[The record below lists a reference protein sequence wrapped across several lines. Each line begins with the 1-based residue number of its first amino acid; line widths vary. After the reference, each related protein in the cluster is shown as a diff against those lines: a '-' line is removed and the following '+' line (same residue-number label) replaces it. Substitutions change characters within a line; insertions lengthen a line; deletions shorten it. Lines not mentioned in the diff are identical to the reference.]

1 MTKTA
6 RILSLD
12 GGGIRGIIPA
22 LVLAEIERRT
32 GKPISD
38 LFHLVA
44 GTSTGGILAAGL
56 SLPHGGGP
64 VFAATDLVALYRDRG
79 REIFHRSLWKG
90 FTSLGGMT
98 DEKYSHANLER
109 ILRETLGNA
118 LLSSVRT
125 DIMVTAYDLER
136 RNPHFFKSWKAQ
148 GRELDKETTPPE
160 RARDRDFFLRDICRA
175 TSAAPTYFEPALIRS
190 GSRER
195 YALVDGGVFANNP
208 AMCAYVSAKRI
219 FPAADRYVIVSLGTG
234 ELERPIPY
242 EDARNWGLVRWIRPI
257 LSVIMDGVEDTVHYQ
272 LKQIFERDSY
282 FRFQTDLDRFG
293 PGDDGPNDDFDDA
306 SSANI
311 AKLTRKADILI
322 AAKAPRLE
330 RLCQLLSEPVTDRAA
345 LGYPLAD

>member
-1 MTKTA
+1 MTKTV

-12 GGGIRGIIPA
+12 GGGIRGVIPA

-32 GKPISD
+32 GRPISD

-56 SLPHGGGP
+56 ALPRG
-64 VFAATDLVALYRDRG
+64 AAPAFTAADLHALYRDRG
-79 REIFHRSLWKG
+79 REIFQRSLWKG
-90 FTSLGGMT
+90 FTSLGGMA
-98 DEKYSHANLER
+98 DEKYGHANLEN

-118 LLSSVRT
+118 LLSSART

-136 RNPHFFKSWKAQ
+136 REPHFFKSWKAQ
-148 GRELDKETTPPE
+148 GRELEQDRTPPE
-160 RARDRDFFLRDICRA
+160 HAKDRDFFLRDICRA

-190 GSRER
+190 SNRER

-208 AMCAYVSAKRI
+208 SMCAYAAARRI
-219 FPAADRYVIVSLGTG
+219 YPGTERFVVVSLGTG

-242 EDARNWGLVRWIRPI
+242 ADARNWGLLGWIRPI

-272 LKQIFERDSY
+272 LKQLFDRNDY

-311 AKLTRKADILI
+311 AKLTRKAEIMI
-322 AAKAPRLE
+322 AAKSSRLDQ
-330 RLCQLLSEPVTDRAA
+330 LCTLLGEPLTTRDD
-345 LGYPLAD
+345 LGYPPPA